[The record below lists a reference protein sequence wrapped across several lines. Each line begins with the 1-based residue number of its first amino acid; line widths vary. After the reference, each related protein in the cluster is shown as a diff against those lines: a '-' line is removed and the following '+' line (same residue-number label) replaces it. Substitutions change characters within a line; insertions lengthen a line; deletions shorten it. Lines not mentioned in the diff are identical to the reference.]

1 MNKADAINAIID
13 LQKHA
18 AKVLGNYAIES
29 WRKLDVPLAQLKS
42 LFIIANKP
50 DTNFKMLAQDLG
62 VTSGNVTGIVDRLV
76 EQGLV
81 SRNLDLRD
89 RRGIHLEAT
98 EKGLDLL
105 ANLMDAQTKHMSPIL
120 THMSLE
126 ELTSLSRGLSGLIR
140 AVKDHQKEASDEV
153 NGHDTNVFD
162 G

>member
-1 MNKADAINAIID
+1 MNKADAINEIID
-13 LQKHA
+13 LQKQTG
-18 AKVLGNYAIES
+18 KVLGCYAIES
-29 WRKLDVPLAQLKS
+29 WRKLDVPMAQLKS

-81 SRNLDLRD
+81 SRNLDTGD
-89 RRGIHLEAT
+89 RRVIHLEAT

-105 ANLMDAQTKHMSPIL
+105 ANLMEAQTKHMSHIL

-126 ELTSLSRGLSGLIR
+126 ELTSLSRGLSGLFR
-140 AVKDHQKEASDEV
+140 SVKDHQREAGDEV
-153 NGHDTNVFD
+153 NEHNTNV
-162 G
+162 